1 MKYQPYKYPT
11 RTAALLILSCI
22 TIHANA
28 ALVSNAAF
36 QFSTASYFG
45 LDSNTDDI
53 IQIDEQ
59 TPISQF
65 APLALGVIQG
75 ASNSHNGAPDGS
87 ENPAIDNPWNFF
99 GSTGMSQTTSPIQI
113 LSDDGAGNVTL
124 DFSGWGITWN
134 GIANIP
140 LGGDS
145 TVPADTGIATLTCTI
160 DCAVGDSY
168 VLDYAA
174 HIQQGDL
181 SGKGGALY
189 VLRLEGTVSAVPVPA
204 AAWLFGSGLLGL
216 VGMARRHEQR
226 DSSHHYNA
234 T

>member
-1 MKYQPYKYPT
+1 MKYQPYKYLA
-11 RTAALLILSCI
+11 RTTATLMLSCI
-22 TIHANA
+22 TTHVNA
-28 ALVSNAAF
+28 ALVSNATF

-45 LDSNTDDI
+45 LDSNTDGI

-75 ASNSHNGAPDGS
+75 ASNSHIGAPDGS

-99 GSTGMSQTTSPIQI
+99 GSTGMSQTTLPIQI

-134 GIANIP
+134 GIANVA

-145 TVPADTGIATLTCTI
+145 TVPADTGIATLTCAI

-174 HIQQGDL
+174 HIQQSDP
-181 SGKGGALY
+181 SGKGGVLYALH
-189 VLRLEGTVSAVPVPA
+189 LEGTVSAVPVPA
-204 AAWLFGSGLLGL
+204 AAWLFSSGLLGL
-216 VGMARRHEQR
+216 VGMARHEQR
-226 DSSHHYNA
+226 NSRHHHSV